1 MGEEDGVEEVSVE
14 EDGEVEEAFE
24 VVGMVVEV
32 EGAFVD
38 VEEGT
43 LHIELRVWKK
53 ITPIENSNI
62 DIK

>member
-32 EGAFVD
+32 GGAFVD

-43 LHIELRVWKK
+43 LHIELHYEKK
-53 ITPIENSNI
+53 TLIENSNI

>member
-14 EDGEVEEAFE
+14 EDGEVEEALE
-24 VVGMVVEV
+24 VVDMVVEV

-43 LHIELRVWKK
+43 LHIELHRLNTV
-53 ITPIENSNI
+53 T
-62 DIK
+62 

>member
-1 MGEEDGVEEVSVE
+1 MRSRVVGMGEEDGVEEVSVE

-24 VVGMVVEV
+24 VVGMAVEV

-43 LHIELRVWKK
+43 LHIELHV
-53 ITPIENSNI
+53 
-62 DIK
+62 

>member
-14 EDGEVEEAFE
+14 EDGEEGAFE
-24 VVGMVVEV
+24 VVGMAVEVAVEV

-43 LHIELRVWKK
+43 LHIELHV
-53 ITPIENSNI
+53 
-62 DIK
+62 

>member
-14 EDGEVEEAFE
+14 EDEEVEEAFE
-24 VVGMVVEV
+24 VVGMAAEV

-43 LHIELRVWKK
+43 LHIELHV
-53 ITPIENSNI
+53 
-62 DIK
+62 